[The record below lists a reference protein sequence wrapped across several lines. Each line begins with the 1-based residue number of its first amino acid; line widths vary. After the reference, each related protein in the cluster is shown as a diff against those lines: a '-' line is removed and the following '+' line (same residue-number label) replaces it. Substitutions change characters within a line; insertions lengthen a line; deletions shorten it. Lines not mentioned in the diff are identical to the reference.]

1 MSFLL
6 DTAWVVHWLK
16 GKKEIVDKIEM
27 YRKEGLSASIISVG
41 ELYEGIYGSPN
52 KEKDG
57 QILKEFLKGIT
68 LLELTEDICR
78 KFGEI
83 RNNLRKRG
91 ELIGDFDL
99 LIASTALINNLTLL
113 TGNVKHYER
122 IKGLKIKSS

>member
-6 DTAWVVHWLK
+6 DTDWIVHWLK

>member
-1 MSFLL
+1 
-6 DTAWVVHWLK
+6 
-16 GKKEIVDKIEM
+16 M
-27 YRKEGLSASIISVG
+27 YRKEGLSASIISVV

-52 KEKDG
+52 KEKYG

-122 IKGLKIKSS
+122 IKGLQRKSS